1 MNMDTAS
8 AYSLRKRLLL
18 LLLLAISATAL
29 VQGVIAYRSALADAD
44 QIFDYH
50 MQQMAMSLRAGFAGN
65 AIDASA
71 DDLELDDDGKRDFV
85 VQIWT
90 LGGLRV
96 FESAARAALPQRA
109 VIGFSDVQA
118 NGRTYRVYS
127 LQSSSHVVQVA
138 QDMTARSEMARSL
151 AIRTVLPI
159 AALAPLLMLIVWWSV
174 SASLTPLA
182 RVRRQLAARQPDSLE
197 EVSETGLPDEIRP
210 LVRELNLLFG
220 RVREAFD
227 VHKNFVADAAHEL
240 RSPLAALKLQAQS
253 IQRAPDDA
261 TRELALSRLTAGIDR
276 ATRLVEQLLVLARHQ
291 ASAGMGASA
300 QRVSLAEIA
309 RLAVADL
316 APSAQSRRIDVGL
329 GSADE
334 NPVSGYP
341 DALRILVRNLL
352 DNAVKYSPE
361 GATVDV
367 GVARED
373 GHLVLSVEDSGP
385 GIAQADRERVF
396 DRFYRIAGTQA
407 SGSGLGLAIVRSIA
421 RLHGASLHLDQS
433 QRLGGL
439 RVQVRFPIAG

>member
-1 MNMDTAS
+1 
-8 AYSLRKRLLL
+8 
-18 LLLLAISATAL
+18 
-29 VQGVIAYRSALADAD
+29 
-44 QIFDYH
+44 
-50 MQQMAMSLRAGFAGN
+50 
-65 AIDASA
+65 
-71 DDLELDDDGKRDFV
+71 
-85 VQIWT
+85 
-90 LGGLRV
+90 
-96 FESAARAALPQRA
+96 
-109 VIGFSDVQA
+109 
-118 NGRTYRVYS
+118 
-127 LQSSSHVVQVA
+127 
-138 QDMTARSEMARSL
+138 
-151 AIRTVLPI
+151 
-159 AALAPLLMLIVWWSV
+159 
-174 SASLTPLA
+174 
-182 RVRRQLAARQPDSLE
+182 
-197 EVSETGLPDEIRP
+197 
-210 LVRELNLLFG
+210 
-220 RVREAFD
+220 

-253 IQRAPDDA
+253 VQRAPDNA
-261 TRELALSRLTAGIDR
+261 ARELALGRLTAGIER

-291 ASAGMGASA
+291 ASADVGASA

-309 RLAVADL
+309 RLAVADVV
-316 APSAQSRRIDVGL
+316 PSAQSRRIDVGV

-334 NPVSGYP
+334 SPVSGHP

-373 GHLVLSVEDSGP
+373 GRLVLSVEDSGP

-433 QRLGGL
+433 PRLGGL